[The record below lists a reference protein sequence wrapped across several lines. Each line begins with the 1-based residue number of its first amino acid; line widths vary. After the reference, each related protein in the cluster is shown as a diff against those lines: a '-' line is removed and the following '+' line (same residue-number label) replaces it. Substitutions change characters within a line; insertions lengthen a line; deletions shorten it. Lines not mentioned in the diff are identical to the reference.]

1 MCLHQSPPYLDGES
15 RQNQGHEVEKYIIRL
30 MLKEN
35 WALMPIR
42 RLSASHIA
50 EYRDRRLRSIK
61 PSSFNRQFSVLK
73 VACAVAR
80 DEWLWEFD
88 DRFLKIRRA
97 RVNAI
102 KIPRR
107 VSKDEFQRIN
117 SGEAFEKGYTDYLG
131 GVPTFYLFRFNSG
144 KSKKKSP
151 VINANKKSIFTGSV
165 SDVTFSQNK
174 PNPQIYVWILIVVLL
189 AGISITLSSRSVT
202 DDLGITTPKKAV
214 KKP

>member
-1 MCLHQSPPYLDGES
+1 MPKTYEA
-15 RQNQGHEVEKYIIRL
+15 KIR
-30 MLKEN
+30 
-35 WALMPIR
+35 IG
-42 RLSASHIA
+42 
-50 EYRDRRLRSIK
+50 
-61 PSSFNRQFSVLK
+61 SFNLLLDIT
-73 VACAVAR
+73 A
-80 DEWLWEFD
+80 
-88 DRFLKIRRA
+88 
-97 RVNAI
+97 
-102 KIPRR
+102 
-107 VSKDEFQRIN
+107 DEFKRIN

-131 GVPTFYLFRFNSG
+131 GVPTFYLFRINSG
-144 KSKKKSP
+144 KSKKKSL